1 MQDDIRSIRQRISQI
16 ESNTEDGQYRE
27 SGSIMVGRNEQ
38 VIMRSRENS
47 NYRSVRAVNVKRING
62 QVRTGGYDIEDT

>member
-1 MQDDIRSIRQRISQI
+1 MSRGNENKTVVSKITTGGVQDDIRSIQQRISQI
-16 ESNTEDGQYRE
+16 ESNTEDGQYRA

-47 NYRSVRAVNVKRING
+47 
-62 QVRTGGYDIEDT
+62 

>member
-1 MQDDIRSIRQRISQI
+1 
-16 ESNTEDGQYRE
+16 
-27 SGSIMVGRNEQ
+27 MVGRNEQ
-38 VIMRSRENS
+38 AIMRSRENG